1 MSAIYY
7 ELQDYGDDFL
17 MHYGRKGMKWYQH
30 IFTTVRTGTERG
42 ARAVGTAGKTVGRA
56 TAKAAKATINF
67 TTDITNSTI
76 DDIKAYNRR
85 RVDNAKEKAIA
96 TGNYKKIKKYQGI
109 MTDDELRRAQ
119 SRMQQSNALRDLD
132 RQSALSPSL
141 QRKVNKAIEKE
152 NYKKLIKL
160 EPKMSPKEMENALER
175 LNSRTKLSELEE
187 TRKSEKK
194 IRAMETVARVGKA
207 SYAIAELAYKKKEL
221 ADKKEQLNENQRV
234 REENQKV
241 REENQR
247 TRERNAAKSQNPF
260 RKAYK
265 SQLEEQAAK
274 AGDEAASKV
283 KGAAAKRRAWMRGYA
298 QTVNEGQ
305 KYFDANVESRP
316 GWDFEEDKN
325 KKKK

>member
-1 MSAIYY
+1 MSVIYY

-17 MHYGRKGMKWYQH
+17 MHYGRKGMKWGQH

-42 ARAVGTAGKTVGRA
+42 LNAVEKVLTDAGSQMRSDVKGILKKRDARRKERRE
-56 TAKAAKATINF
+56 AAKAN
-67 TTDITNSTI
+67 
-76 DDIKAYNRR
+76 
-85 RVDNAKEKAIA
+85 AIA
-96 TGNYKKIKKYQGI
+96 KGDYNKIKKYQAE

-119 SRMQQSNALRDLD
+119 TRMQQNNALRDLN
-132 RQSALSPSL
+132 RQAALPPRL

-152 NYKKLIKL
+152 DYKKLIKL

-187 TRKSEKK
+187 TRKTEKK
-194 IRAMETVARVGKA
+194 LRAMETVARVGKV
-207 SYAIAELAYKKKEL
+207 SYEIAELSYKKKEL
-221 ADKKEQLNENQRV
+221 ADKKEQLKENQAN

-247 TRERNAAKSQNPF
+247 TRERNAAKAQNPF

-305 KYFDANVESRP
+305 KYFDANVESRS